1 MTADSADN
9 VSCGERQKREG
20 LPLSSFG
27 WKCDG
32 KFGVDSAT
40 DSTRS
45 GSNTVTALL
54 AMPYSSSVAR
64 ECSCTGVIDR
74 VERLLL
80 QRHWPNRKG
89 K

>member
-1 MTADSADN
+1 MR
-9 VSCGERQKREG
+9 GEG

-27 WKCDG
+27 WKCDS

-45 GSNTVTALL
+45 GFQHCDC
-54 AMPYSSSVAR
+54 VASDSIFIFSR
-64 ECSCTGVIDR
+64 KGNARVQEVIDR
-74 VERLLL
+74 VERLLV